1 MQRVLRA
8 PIFWI
13 SVAGVAAAV
22 VILALT
28 MGGGAAGGG
37 VGY

>member
-13 SVAGVAAAV
+13 SLTVVAAAV

-28 MGGGAAGGG
+28 MGGSATGGG